1 MSESLQGKKGA
12 LAASMLRNPKQIRA
26 DRGLDIYEDLESV
39 YRTKLENLERE
50 IKKLKRKR
58 DGKID
63 LSPSNTLSMLM
74 AENFDADKFM
84 VEDIEFSKEIRQKMI
99 LQKIIQ
105 ARYDF
110 LVGDGTESDAPIS
123 SDDEP
128 EETTDTQTAE

>member
-1 MSESLQGKKGA
+1 MSDSLNGKKGA

-105 ARYDF
+105 ARYDY
-110 LVGDGTESDAPIS
+110 LLGDAAEPDAEITAQ
-123 SDDEP
+123 DEP
-128 EETTDTQTAE
+128 EETTQTA